1 MDQGHNEKVCNGCL
15 REEGRAPLGE
25 SGIAIGQGLLN
36 EAGFHLPPL
45 SLKVPWLSPAQV
57 QTGTAPT
64 HSQKEK
70 KEEVGLE

>member
-1 MDQGHNEKVCNGCL
+1 M
-15 REEGRAPLGE
+15 LGE